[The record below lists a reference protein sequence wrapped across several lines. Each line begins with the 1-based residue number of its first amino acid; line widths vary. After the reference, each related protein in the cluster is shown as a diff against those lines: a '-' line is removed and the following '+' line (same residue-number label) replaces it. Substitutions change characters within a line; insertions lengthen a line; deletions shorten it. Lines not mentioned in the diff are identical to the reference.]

1 MKEIIDRVPLPLSGV
16 ALSLASLGNLL
27 DNEVLHILCGSIS
40 VTLVLL
46 LILKLM
52 LSPESIRGDLKTPIL
67 ASVSGTFPMTL
78 MLLSTY
84 ISNTIYEFALAL
96 WAFAIL
102 LHIALMIYFTK
113 TFIIGLDMEKV
124 FASYFIVYVGIVVA
138 SCTCPFY
145 DMLILGEIIFW
156 FGFLALVP
164 LFVLISYRY
173 VKYRK
178 FPEPTFPLLC
188 IYCAPVS
195 LCIVGYVKSMTQI
208 SEPFIMAMYIAS
220 TLLYMLGLCV
230 VAKTLTL
237 KFYPSYAAITFP
249 MVICAMATTVV
260 SKVLQEF
267 EFLNTL
273 AMVETVIA
281 SIIVFY
287 VLIRFVMAIATPSKG

>member
-1 MKEIIDRVPLPLSGV
+1 M
-16 ALSLASLGNLL
+16 
-27 DNEVLHILCGSIS
+27 
-40 VTLVLL
+40 
-46 LILKLM
+46 
-52 LSPESIRGDLKTPIL
+52 
-67 ASVSGTFPMTL
+67 
-78 MLLSTY
+78 
-84 ISNTIYEFALAL
+84 
-96 WAFAIL
+96 
-102 LHIALMIYFTK
+102 
-113 TFIIGLDMEKV
+113 
-124 FASYFIVYVGIVVA
+124 VA